1 MEEKKKIVFSAI
13 KPSGEITLGNY
24 LGAIKNWIGF
34 QDDYECY
41 YCIADLHAI
50 TVKQEPKLLRKRV
63 LEILAIYIASGL
75 DYEKST
81 LFVQSHVPAH
91 SEASWLL
98 TCTANMGELSRMTQY
113 KDKTAK
119 LKENTSIS
127 AGLFNYPVLMAAD
140 ILIYNTDFVPV
151 GIDQKQHVELSRDIA
166 QRFNSNY
173 SDTFVLPEAKISESA
188 AKIMDLQDPEKKMS
202 KSDDNENSYIL
213 VLDKPEVIRRKIARA
228 VTDSVGVVNY
238 TDEQPGVKNLIN
250 IVSAIKGIKPDEVV
264 KLFEGK
270 GYKEFKEYVAD
281 TIIEELKPV
290 QEKANELLTEKEKLE
305 KIYGEGAMKANYH
318 AMKTLRKM
326 QKKVGLLPPVRL

>member
-119 LKENTSIS
+119 MKENTSIS

>member
-34 QDDYECY
+34 QEDYECY

-151 GIDQKQHVELSRDIA
+151 GIDQKQHVELARDIA

-264 KLFEGK
+264 NLFEGK
-270 GYKEFKEYVAD
+270 GYKEFKEYVAE

>member
-24 LGAIKNWIGF
+24 LGAIKNWIRF

-151 GIDQKQHVELSRDIA
+151 GIDQKQHVELARDIA
-166 QRFNSNY
+166 QRFNSSY

-238 TDEQPGVKNLIN
+238 TDDQPGVKNLIN

-318 AMKTLRKM
+318 AIKTLRKM